1 MAAMDAIDRNILARL
16 QENAA
21 QPVAEIARKVGL
33 SVTPCWRRIQRLE
46 ETGVI
51 RKRVAL
57 LDSKK
62 VGVPMSVFVA
72 LRTNQHNAD
81 WLAEFARLISAMPEV
96 MEFYRMSGEVD
107 YMLRVVVADMNAY
120 DAFYRRLISEV
131 HLTDVSS
138 SFAMEEIKYT
148 TALPLPGSD
157 DAI

>member
-57 LDSKK
+57 LDLKK
-62 VGVPMSVFVA
+62 VGVPLAVFVA
-72 LRTNQHNAD
+72 LRTNQHNAE
-81 WLAEFARLISAMPEV
+81 WLAEFAYSISAMSEV
-96 MEFYRMSGEVD
+96 VEFYQMSGEVD
-107 YMLRVVVADMNAY
+107 YMLRMVVANMNAY

-131 HLTDVSS
+131 
-138 SFAMEEIKYT
+138 
-148 TALPLPGSD
+148 
-157 DAI
+157 

>member
-1 MAAMDAIDRNILARL
+1 MAAMDAIDTNILAQL

-57 LDSKK
+57 LDGKK

-72 LRTNQHNAD
+72 LRTNQHNAE
-81 WLAEFARLISAMPEV
+81 WLAEFAHSISAMPEV
-96 MEFYRMSGEVD
+96 VEFYRMSGEVD
-107 YMLRVVVADMNAY
+107 YMLRVVVANMNAY

-131 HLTDVSS
+131 QLTDVSS
-138 SFAMEEIKYT
+138 SFAMEEIKFT
-148 TALPLPGSD
+148 TALPMDEAPPPQ
-157 DAI
+157 